1 MAANMSL
8 QRSYIQIYPTKGVT
22 GENFG
27 THKNAQQLT
36 GPWLVSLIYIHY
48 SELEGVNM
56 SSVSPWMRRGESVWG
71 LDTRF
76 LGQKREKKITAGAKV
91 IGSWTSVFGLGK

>member
-8 QRSYIQIYPTKGVT
+8 QRSYSQIYPSKGVT

-71 LDTRF
+71 LTRDF
-76 LGQKREKKITAGAKV
+76 WAKNEKRK
-91 IGSWTSVFGLGK
+91 